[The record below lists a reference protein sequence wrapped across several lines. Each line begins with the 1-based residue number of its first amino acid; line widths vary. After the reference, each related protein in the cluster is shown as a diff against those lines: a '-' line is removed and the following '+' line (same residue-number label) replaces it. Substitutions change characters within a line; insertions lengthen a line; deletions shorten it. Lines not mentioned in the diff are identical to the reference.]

1 MKVLQKERVK
11 KQKRQTIHRGS
22 KVHVSWQ
29 RKAFNVFNII
39 FLTLISALCLL
50 PLLHVL
56 ALSFSSPFAASGG
69 RVGIFPVEFTLE
81 AYKYVMKNASFW
93 RSFGITLL
101 RLVLAVPLTLIIIFI
116 TAYPLSKNEQ
126 KFKGRKFYTVFFM
139 IPMLFGGGLVPEYM
153 TYMKYGLIG
162 NIWALVLPGLV
173 PISSIILLMNFM
185 RDLPAELEEAASID
199 GAGPVKR
206 LFMVILPLTVPAIAT
221 VALFAIVGHWN
232 SLFDCIL
239 YMNHPDQYPLQSY
252 LQTSILTYDSRT
264 LTQKD
269 VALMQ
274 TVSDQ
279 TSRAAQIFV
288 ATVPVLMVYPFF
300 QKHFT
305 KGRVMGSVKG

>member
-1 MKVLQKERVK
+1 MKKELVK
-11 KQKRQTIHRGS
+11 SGKKHVKSKS

-29 RKAFNVFNII
+29 RKVFCVFNII
-39 FLTLISALCLL
+39 FLTVITALCLL

-56 ALSFSSPFAASGG
+56 ALSFSSPFAASRGE
-69 RVGIFPVEFTLE
+69 VGIFPVEFTLA
-81 AYKYVMKNASFW
+81 AYKYVVQNVQFW
-93 RSFGITLL
+93 RSFLITLK
-101 RLVLAVPLTLIIIFI
+101 RLAIAVPLTLIIIFI
-116 TAYPLSKNEQ
+116 TAYPLSKSEE

-139 IPMLFGGGLVPEYM
+139 IPMLFGGGLVPDYM
-153 TYMKYGLIG
+153 TYMRYGLIG

-185 RDLPAELEEAASID
+185 RDLPPELEEAASID

-206 LFMVILPLTVPAIAT
+206 LFHIILPLTVPAIAT
-221 VALFAIVGHWN
+221 VALFCIVGHWN
-232 SLFDCIL
+232 SWFDGIL

-252 LQTSILTYDSRT
+252 LQTSILTYDAKT
-264 LTQKD
+264 MTQKD

-288 ATVPVLMVYPFF
+288 ATIPVLLVYPFF
-300 QKHFT
+300 QKHFA
-305 KGRVMGSVKG
+305 KGLVMGSVKG

>member
-1 MKVLQKERVK
+1 MDTLPTKPTK
-11 KQKRQTIHRGS
+11 KKKINTMHVRS
-22 KVHVSWQ
+22 KIHVSWQ
-29 RKAFNVFNII
+29 RKVFYVCNLI
-39 FLTLISALCLL
+39 FLTVITALCLL
-50 PLLHVL
+50 PLLHIL
-56 ALSFSSPFAASGG
+56 ALSFSSPFAASSGK
-69 RVGIFPVEFTLE
+69 VGILPVGFTLE
-81 AYKYVMKNASFW
+81 AYKYVVKNASFW
-93 RSFGITLL
+93 RAFGVTLL
-101 RLVLAVPLTLIIIFI
+101 RLAIAVPLTLIIIFI
-116 TAYPLSKNEQ
+116 TAYPLSKSEH

-153 TYMKYGLIG
+153 TYMRYGLIG

-199 GAGPVKR
+199 GAGPIKR
-206 LFMVILPLTVPAIAT
+206 LFYVILPLTVPAIAT
-221 VALFAIVGHWN
+221 VALFCIVGHWN
-232 SLFDCIL
+232 SWFDGIL

-252 LQTSILTYDSRT
+252 LQTSILTYDART
-264 LTQKD
+264 MTQKD

-288 ATVPVLMVYPFF
+288 ATVPVLIVYPFF

-305 KGRVMGSVKG
+305 KGLVMGSVKG